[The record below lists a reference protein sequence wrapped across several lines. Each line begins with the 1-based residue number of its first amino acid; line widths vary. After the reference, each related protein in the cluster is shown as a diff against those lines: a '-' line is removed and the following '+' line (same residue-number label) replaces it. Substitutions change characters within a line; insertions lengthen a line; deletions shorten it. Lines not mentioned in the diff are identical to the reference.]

1 MLSLRSARESALFSM
16 REAQGR
22 YKTQY
27 DKKCK
32 QVNFKLGDWI
42 MIRFPHEESGKQR
55 KLSRPWHGPYK
66 EMTQMLL
73 LLRCTSWM
81 RLRYRCIRI
90 GHVMLL
96 LSCHQDSTGMGSPGK
111 IPKWLKRLLADDK
124 KVKETEE
131 EEQHST
137 DQEGCDGMDQE
148 EGNISQAVST
158 LEKEA
163 DVTVSPGK
171 LEGSTATQ
179 GHSYSLRPHNKKNRD
194 DPQ

>member
-96 LSCHQDSTGMGSPGK
+96 LSCHQDSTGMGAAARAPGRSQNGLK
-111 IPKWLKRLLADDK
+111 DCWLTIRKSRKLRRRNSIVLIKKDVMAWTRK
-124 KVKETEE
+124 KV
-131 EEQHST
+131 
-137 DQEGCDGMDQE
+137 
-148 EGNISQAVST
+148 T
-158 LEKEA
+158 LA
-163 DVTVSPGK
+163 K
-171 LEGSTATQ
+171 L
-179 GHSYSLRPHNKKNRD
+179 
-194 DPQ
+194 